1 MPPRLRD
8 LYQPG
13 DRVEICFDRAGLEEW
28 LPGEIAGFQHP
39 GVWVRTLSG
48 GLWFVTNTRRIRPLE
63 S

>member
-1 MPPRLRD
+1 M
-8 LYQPG
+8 
-13 DRVEICFDRAGLEEW
+13 EICFDRAGLEEW